1 MKDVVPTMAD
11 LSYMEK
17 ERLERC
23 LGMGGGWVLDFVDRT
38 FREFV
43 LDSVGLDIEDARYH
57 YATGS
62 KANRLRAFW
71 KKEPN
76 HVAGQ
81 LVSDLLDY
89 RGAPAEDSEEREIY
103 AECRRIAVR
112 LQEAAPVLDIKA
124 LTPNSANVAFEL
136 LAKEVRDALE
146 RNEPEAGIDR
156 LHTFMVKYVRVL
168 CRERDIG
175 RERSKPLH
183 GLFGEYV
190 KRLRADGLIESEMTE
205 RILKSTISTLEAF
218 NKVRNDRSLA
228 HDNPVLSR
236 SESLLIFNHVAS
248 VVRFIAA
255 LEEDRPAA
263 DESGGLESDD
273 DIPF

>member
-1 MKDVVPTMAD
+1 MAD
-11 LSYMEK
+11 LSYMER

-23 LGMGGGWVLDFVDRT
+23 LGMGSGWVLDFVDRT

-43 LDSVGLDIEDARYH
+43 FDSVGLDIEDARYH

-62 KANRLRAFW
+62 KSNRLRAFW

-81 LVSDLLDY
+81 LVSDLLDHH
-89 RGAPAEDSEEREIY
+89 GAPAEDSEEREIY
-103 AECRRIAVR
+103 AACRRIAVR

-124 LTPNSANVAFEL
+124 LTPNSASATFEL
-136 LAKEVRDALE
+136 VAKEVRDAID

-175 RERSKPLH
+175 TERTKPLH
-183 GLFGEYV
+183 SLFGEYV
-190 KRLRADGLIESEMTE
+190 KRLGADGFIESEMTE

-248 VVRFIAA
+248 VVRFTAA
-255 LEEDRPAA
+255 LEEERPAA
-263 DESGGLESDD
+263 DESGGLEVDD
-273 DIPF
+273 DLLF